1 MLPRGLISGGIRK
14 GWDFL
19 MWIKQI
25 LVLCG
30 VMAAACSLLI
40 FPAAATQGARNGI
53 GYCLQV
59 LVPSLYP
66 FMVLSVFVVKS
77 GLSEKLGKLFE
88 APARA
93 ILKLPGSTAATILM
107 AAIGGY
113 PTGARSVEALFESGA
128 VSESQAARM
137 LSFCVN
143 AGPAFVI
150 SAVGTGFLKSPQA
163 GLILFASQLLGSI
176 ILSVISAIPAK
187 REPTVPARKK
197 DRRVSFSDALISSA
211 YDAARATL
219 NMCCFVILFAS
230 LINLLRL
237 WVTEPHSATV
247 LSALLE
253 VTGGS
258 SDLAK
263 AGAPLTA
270 LSFAIGWG
278 GICVHFQVLSSVSG
292 IRINLLHFLLYR
304 FLHGGLSALI
314 TLVLVQ
320 QFPLSTPVFYNTSAP
335 LAAQFSGSV
344 PAAAALIALCAIF
357 LFSLSPEKLEFRGS

>member
-1 MLPRGLISGGIRK
+1 
-14 GWDFL
+14 

-25 LVLCG
+25 LVLAG
-30 VMAAACSLLI
+30 VLAAACSLLI

-66 FMVLSVFVVKS
+66 FMVLSVFVVKC

-107 AAIGGY
+107 GAIGGY
-113 PTGARSVEALFESGA
+113 PTGARSVAALFESGA
-128 VSESQAARM
+128 ISENQAARM
-137 LSFCVN
+137 LCFCVN

-150 SAVGTGFLKSPQA
+150 SAVGAGFLKSPQA
-163 GLILFASQLLGSI
+163 GLILFASQLLGST
-176 ILSVISAIPAK
+176 ILSIISGITAK
-187 REPTVPARKK
+187 REPVAPIQKKSRKIK
-197 DRRVSFSDALISSA
+197 MSDALIASA
-211 YDAARATL
+211 YDAARAML

-237 WVTEPHSATV
+237 WVTEPRSATV

-253 VTGGS
+253 VTGGC

-263 AGAPLTA
+263 TGAPLA
-270 LSFAIGWG
+270 AISFAMGWG

-292 IRINLLHFLLYR
+292 IRVNLARFLWYR
-304 FLHGGLSALI
+304 LLHGGLSALI
-314 TLVLVQ
+314 TIGLVEK
-320 QFPLSTPVFYNTSAP
+320 FPLSTSVFCNISSP
-335 LAAQFSGSV
+335 LNAQFSGSV
-344 PAAAALIALCAIF
+344 PAAAALIGLCAVF
-357 LFSLSPEKLEFRGS
+357 LLSLSQERLEFEES